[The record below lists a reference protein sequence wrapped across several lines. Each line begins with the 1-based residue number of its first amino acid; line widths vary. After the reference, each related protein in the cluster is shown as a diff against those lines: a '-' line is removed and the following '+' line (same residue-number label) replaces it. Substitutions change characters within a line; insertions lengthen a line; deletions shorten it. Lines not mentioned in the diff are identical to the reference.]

1 VANTQIGRI
10 VAAAG
15 ATQNALYDRIYAV
28 NAAGT
33 IANSMGD
40 VTEGLTWQQIEERHG
55 FVEVMLPQEKVERSR
70 KQDRGPDF
78 HFKAHS
84 RPPGMTEDG
93 QERHRLVCEA
103 IIRTG
108 GRITVTDLARTWV
121 ELIDPEKFGYL
132 LGPQDQIILMSIKAG
147 IPPAEVGRY
156 AVYPGFIGTGKMIAP
171 LGLVNAANPR
181 QAALD
186 AHDVGR
192 LKDTHGRTGNHALE
206 AAAGIAAGVAHALQP
221 EATVGSVIEMVLGQL
236 TSVPRTEIEEGLAWA
251 KEHKDWKRLRAQ
263 YQERYSGRPMSNAVE
278 VLGSALALFWLADGD
293 PKQALLWA
301 VNFGRDCD
309 CRAYVASSLAAAL
322 NGGASIPAEWCKVIE
337 NQLPTDP
344 HTVSR
349 RGLKE
354 TADGLYA
361 ATRNTLEEARRQV
374 SEIEALLSPAT
385 APRT

>member
-1 VANTQIGRI
+1 LAITQLERP
-10 VAAAG
+10 VAAAT
-15 ATQNALYDRIYAV
+15 APKNALYDRIYAV

-40 VTEGLTWQQIEERHG
+40 VTEGLTWQQIEERYG
-55 FVEVMLPQEKVERSR
+55 FVEVMLPQEKIERTR

-103 IIRTG
+103 IIRSG

-171 LGLVNAANPR
+171 IGLVNAADPR

-206 AAAGIAAGVAHALQP
+206 AAAGIAAGVAHGFQP
-221 EATVGSVIEMVLGQL
+221 GATVGSVIETVLAQL
-236 TSVPRTEIEEGLAWA
+236 SSVPRKEIEEGLEWA
-251 KEHKDWKRLRAQ
+251 RGHRDWKQLRAQ
-263 YQERYSGRPMSNAVE
+263 YQDRYTGRPMSNAVE
-278 VLGSALALFWLADGD
+278 VLGSALALLWLADGD
-293 PKQALLWA
+293 PRQALL
-301 VNFGRDCD
+301 CP
-309 CRAYVASSLAAAL
+309 VAS
-322 NGGASIPAEWCKVIE
+322 PRRC
-337 NQLPTDP
+337 
-344 HTVSR
+344 R
-349 RGLKE
+349 RGCRK
-354 TADGLYA
+354 
-361 ATRNTLEEARRQV
+361 
-374 SEIEALLSPAT
+374 
-385 APRT
+385 

>member
-1 VANTQIGRI
+1 MAITQLERP
-10 VAAAG
+10 VAAAT
-15 ATQNALYDRIYAV
+15 APKNALYDRIYAV

-40 VTEGLTWQQIEERHG
+40 VTEGLTWQQIEERYG
-55 FVEVMLPQEKVERSR
+55 FVEVMLPQEKIERTR

-103 IIRTG
+103 IIRSG

-171 LGLVNAANPR
+171 IGLVNAADPR

-206 AAAGIAAGVAHALQP
+206 AAAGIAAGVAHGFQP
-221 EATVGSVIEMVLGQL
+221 GATVGSVIETVLAQL
-236 TSVPRTEIEEGLAWA
+236 SSVPRKEIEEGLEWA
-251 KEHKDWKRLRAQ
+251 RGHRDWKQLRAQ
-263 YQERYSGRPMSNAVE
+263 YQDRYTGRPMSNAVE
-278 VLGSALALFWLADGD
+278 VLGSALALLWLADGD
-293 PKQALLWA
+293 PRQALLWA

-322 NGGASIPAEWCKVIE
+322 NGGASIPTEWCDVIE
-337 NQLPTDP
+337 QQLPTDP
-344 HTVSR
+344 YTVSR
-349 RGLKE
+349 RGLKD

-361 ATRNTLEEARRQV
+361 ATLHTLEQSRRQV
-374 SEIEALLSPAT
+374 SQLEALL
-385 APRT
+385 

>member
-1 VANTQIGRI
+1 MAIAERTERT
-10 VAAAG
+10 AAASTPSTQG
-15 ATQNALYDRIYAV
+15 AQPTNALYDRIYAV

-40 VTEGLTWQQIEERHG
+40 VTEGLTWQQIDERYG
-55 FVEVMLPQEKVERSR
+55 FVETLLPQEKTERLR
-70 KQDRGPDF
+70 KQDWGPDF
-78 HFKAHS
+78 HYKAHS

-103 IIRTG
+103 IIRAG
-108 GRITVTDLARTWV
+108 GRITVWDLARTWL
-121 ELIDPEKFGYL
+121 ELVDPEKFGYL
-132 LGPQDQIILMSIKAG
+132 LGPQDQIILGSLKAG
-147 IPPAEVGRY
+147 IPPYEVGRY

-171 LGLVNAANPR
+171 VGLVNACNPR

-192 LKDTHGRTGNHALE
+192 LKDVAGRAGNFALE

-221 EATVGSVIEMVLGQL
+221 GASVGSVIEMVLGQL
-236 TSVPRTEIEEGLAWA
+236 SSAPRKEVEEGLAWA
-251 KEHKDWKRLRAQ
+251 REHRDWKRLRAQ
-263 YQERYSGRPMSNAVE
+263 FQDRYTGRPFSNAVE

-293 PKQALLWA
+293 PKQALLWS

-322 NGGASIPAEWCKVIE
+322 NGGASLPREWTDVIE
-337 NQLPTDP
+337 AQLPTDP
-344 HTVSR
+344 YTVSR
-349 RGLKE
+349 RSLRE

-361 ATRNTLEEARRQV
+361 AALNTLHEAERQAR
-374 SEIEALLSPAT
+374 EIQALL
-385 APRT
+385 